1 MSHHGL
7 TVSDSDAV
15 EVEKCI
21 FLYKYIDKL
30 RLKIRGLKNDK
41 RCLLKFLSEIMDIK
55 NTKLK
60 KFIKNSLESRL
71 ELDWMKMDAVNA
83 LTGSVDEE
91 FKEILVESR
100 GFLDFAHVLSEIVF
114 LEIENFAHC
123 HGLGECLDW
132 FKEISPIL
140 DLFFYDS
147 KEWKNRMEFHL
158 YKSCCLNRIYSVFD
172 LVTDYPNSIDLI
184 NDLKVFV

>member
-1 MSHHGL
+1 MSL
-7 TVSDSDAV
+7 TVYNSDAL

-21 FLYKYIDKL
+21 LLFKCIDKL
-30 RLKIRGLKNDK
+30 RLKIRALKNDK
-41 RCLLKFLSEIMDIK
+41 RCLLNFLSEIVDIK

-60 KFIKNSLESRL
+60 KFIKNSLDSRL
-71 ELDWMKMDAVNA
+71 EFNWMKMDAVNA
-83 LTGSVDEE
+83 LTGSVDKE
-91 FKEILVESR
+91 FQEILVESR
-100 GFLDFAHVLSEIVF
+100 GLLDFAHFLSEIVF
-114 LEIENFAHC
+114 LEIEKFARF

-132 FKEISPIL
+132 FNEISPIL

-184 NDLKVFV
+184 NDLKVFI